1 MVEAA
6 AAAAGSAGSS
16 GLGGGGVARWMVA
29 RVTWGWKCGKE
40 CGAFGFGWRD
50 ISCWRSADSGSE
62 GISQIDMPASP
73 LTRMYSSVFIAR
85 HTHRYSCDDVAGDKI
100 VTSDKIDFA

>member
-1 MVEAA
+1 MEAL
-6 AAAAGSAGSS
+6 AAGSAGSS
-16 GLGGGGVARWMVA
+16 GLGGGGGARWMVA

-73 LTRMYSSVFIAR
+73 LPRSQLRVCTIVSSLR
-85 HTHRYSCDDVAGDKI
+85 DVPI
-100 VTSDKIDFA
+100 VALVMMSQQIR